1 MELLDKVYQSTQE
14 YIEKMPKEQRK
25 KYGQFFTS
33 KEIAVF
39 MSGLFA
45 IPENKTKLTILDP
58 GTGSGILSAAL
69 IERLAENGI
78 QSVHLVCYETDDNI
92 TELLQ
97 SNLEYIKANGSI
109 DFFYEIRSE
118 NYITSQESEYNHY
131 LGADDDPAKYDM
143 VILNP
148 PYKKIAKNA
157 PEALAMPDVCY
168 GAPNLY
174 FLFMQMALFDLK
186 DNAEMV
192 AIIPR
197 SWTSGAYFE
206 HFRQRFLTECRIRH
220 IHLFISRDKVF
231 ENESVLQETLIIKV
245 VKSQEVTESITM
257 TTSNSNKDFDNI
269 TTFTAPYN
277 TVVSGENYYVYLVTN
292 EDEIEVITQLSKWSD
307 TLPTLGLKMKTG
319 LTVDFRNREVLRNT
333 EEQSAVPLFYS
344 QHIQSGRVI
353 FPIGKENE
361 YIVTDQAGLLQ
372 KNKNYLFVKRF
383 TAKEEHRRLQCGVY
397 LSRKFSAYSLISTQ
411 NKINFIDG
419 ATEISECVV
428 FGLYVIFNSTFY
440 DCYYRILN
448 GSTQVNSTEVNSM
461 PMPPMNIIEA
471 MGKQLISVRDMSE
484 NTCDTILRSYL

>member
-109 DFFYEIRSE
+109 DFSYEIRSE

-206 HFRQRFLTECRIRH
+206 HFRQRFLRQHRIY
-220 IHLFISRDKVF
+220 
-231 ENESVLQETLIIKV
+231 QEK
-245 VKSQEVTESITM
+245 
-257 TTSNSNKDFDNI
+257 
-269 TTFTAPYN
+269 Y
-277 TVVSGENYYVYLVTN
+277 
-292 EDEIEVITQLSKWSD
+292 
-307 TLPTLGLKMKTG
+307 
-319 LTVDFRNREVLRNT
+319 
-333 EEQSAVPLFYS
+333 
-344 QHIQSGRVI
+344 
-353 FPIGKENE
+353 
-361 YIVTDQAGLLQ
+361 
-372 KNKNYLFVKRF
+372 
-383 TAKEEHRRLQCGVY
+383 
-397 LSRKFSAYSLISTQ
+397 
-411 NKINFIDG
+411 
-419 ATEISECVV
+419 
-428 FGLYVIFNSTFY
+428 
-440 DCYYRILN
+440 
-448 GSTQVNSTEVNSM
+448 
-461 PMPPMNIIEA
+461 
-471 MGKQLISVRDMSE
+471 
-484 NTCDTILRSYL
+484 